1 LYELIKS
8 YSNHIMQKNFLSMN
22 IPKLPVCTAEHAI
35 KIIRNNINKLS
46 NWRDFLELVPKH
58 YTKSKKLK
66 KTGIAGFF
74 AGSLELTREGLIDI
88 MQDKTYDKILIKHKK

>member
-1 LYELIKS
+1 
-8 YSNHIMQKNFLSMN
+8 M
-22 IPKLPVCTAEHAI
+22 
-35 KIIRNNINKLS
+35 
-46 NWRDFLELVPKH
+46 ELVPKH

-88 MQDKTYDKILIKHKK
+88 MQDKAFDKILIKHKK